1 MKIIQPKEPIVQKM
15 SFGNHSIESNL
26 AIVSVE
32 VHDNES
38 ALSKNR
44 HTE

>member
-1 MKIIQPKEPIVQKM
+1 MNFED
-15 SFGNHSIESNL
+15 HRIESNL

-38 ALSKNR
+38 VLSKNR
-44 HTE
+44 LTE

>member
-1 MKIIQPKEPIVQKM
+1 MYFEDQIV
-15 SFGNHSIESNL
+15 ESNL
-26 AIVSVE
+26 VSVSVE

-38 ALSKNR
+38 TLSKSR

>member
-1 MKIIQPKEPIVQKM
+1 MKIIQPKEVMRFEDQIV
-15 SFGNHSIESNL
+15 ESNL

-38 ALSKNR
+38 SQSKNR
-44 HTE
+44 ETE

>member
-1 MKIIQPKEPIVQKM
+1 M
-15 SFGNHSIESNL
+15 SFENHKVESNL

-38 ALSKNR
+38 VLSKNR

>member
-1 MKIIQPKEPIVQKM
+1 MNFED
-15 SFGNHSIESNL
+15 HWIESNL

-38 ALSKNR
+38 VLSKNR
-44 HTE
+44 LTE

>member
-1 MKIIQPKEPIVQKM
+1 MYFE
-15 SFGNHSIESNL
+15 NERIESNL

-38 ALSKNR
+38 TLSKNR